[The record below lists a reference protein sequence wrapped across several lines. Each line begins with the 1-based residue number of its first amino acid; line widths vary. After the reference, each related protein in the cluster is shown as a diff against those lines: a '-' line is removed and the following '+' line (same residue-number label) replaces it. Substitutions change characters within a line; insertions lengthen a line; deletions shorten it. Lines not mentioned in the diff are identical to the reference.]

1 MSPKKFKTIDNIS
14 TVPTRTQPVRP
25 RLTNHAT
32 LRARR
37 RIVNHYA
44 WISHFHLSPANIRFS
59 FFNRRTAS
67 PLSLCPSVGDY

>member
-44 WISHFHLSPANIRFS
+44 
-59 FFNRRTAS
+59 
-67 PLSLCPSVGDY
+67 